1 IIAQDGHNDFPYIIR
16 GWYLNQVNGADFTI
30 EKMPIG
36 QTDIQR
42 MRDGQVGGQF
52 WSAYVPRPLNKFDS
66 SEENLLCLQR
76 TLQQIDLIHLMIEKS
91 PDHLAI
97 AESATDVMPIFKSG
111 KIVSLLGIEGLHQ
124 TAYSASA
131 LRMFHR
137 LGVRYATLS
146 HNHNNHCADSA
157 TGCSEFNGGLSDLG
171 KDMLREMNRIGM
183 IIDLSHTSTETQ
195 KQALAISRAPVI
207 FSHSSCYTLCAH
219 PRNTTDDV
227 LHLLKANGGVIM
239 ICFLR
244 ELIAS
249 VPAEAT
255 LSRTVDHIIH
265 VGEAIGYEHVGI
277 GSDFDGMLRGPDG
290 LEDTTR
296 YPYLVAELLQRGVT
310 EADVKNI
317 VGLNVLR
324 VFHENERISRAMKE
338 RGAFLALDMIEP
350 LWEDDIKVQLREER
364 ARVRALHGRKSE

>member
-1 IIAQDGHNDFPYIIR
+1 
-16 GWYLNQVNGADFTI
+16 
-30 EKMPIG
+30 
-36 QTDIQR
+36 
-42 MRDGQVGGQF
+42 
-52 WSAYVPRPLNKFDS
+52 
-66 SEENLLCLQR
+66 
-76 TLQQIDLIHLMIEKS
+76 
-91 PDHLAI
+91 
-97 AESATDVMPIFKSG
+97 
-111 KIVSLLGIEGLHQ
+111 
-124 TAYSASA
+124 
-131 LRMFHR
+131 
-137 LGVRYATLS
+137 
-146 HNHNNHCADSA
+146 
-157 TGCSEFNGGLSDLG
+157 
-171 KDMLREMNRIGM
+171 
-183 IIDLSHTSTETQ
+183 
-195 KQALAISRAPVI
+195 
-207 FSHSSCYTLCAH
+207 
-219 PRNTTDDV
+219 
-227 LHLLKANGGVIM
+227 M

-324 VFHENERISRAMKE
+324 VFHENERISQAMKE
-338 RGAFLALDMIEP
+338 RGAFPALDTIKP